1 MTVGFDILSVS
12 NFYHLYWVGTI
23 SIMYS
28 RSHQLASYCVVA
40 YFLFF
45 HLAIASAYEQLPT
58 VHLTN
63 ILSPKLAQS
72 VYHRVDDVEVS
83 GRSFLF
89 RMDSDY
95 GVYNIRSL
103 VLLRIRVNE
112 IATLGHAINQFDRHD
127 EIFSN
132 ELRGQLRIN
141 AESAID
147 IITSPVSSATNL
159 AGQIATNLNDALIS
173 TPEAT
178 PVKAFSYTGGQSVDP
193 VTAMHKRNIA
203 SQWGLDVYSTNPKVQ
218 EFLNAVAKA
227 RSSGHITAGAPQ
239 IGGKSGVSTN
249 VTNRTAEA
257 EILFLLKS
265 KNELELDVINDNKLA
280 GMNIR
285 KDIRDEFIQHPFFS
299 PTHKT
304 RITHYLGLLEGV
316 RNRSAFI
323 QAVTEV
329 EDEQQA
335 LAYQESVM
343 MLLYYHQKIGPLL
356 KLHAGKDVLQVI
368 AQGNRMLYFAPVDI
382 IFWSQSTEHLFDTL
396 LNSISNAGFN
406 GWELITP
413 GILTKEARAQL
424 EQRRFILREK
434 FVQ

>member
-1 MTVGFDILSVS
+1 M
-12 NFYHLYWVGTI
+12 
-23 SIMYS
+23 SIMHI
-28 RSHQLASYCVVA
+28 RSHQSVTRYAVA
-40 YFLFF
+40 CFLFF
-45 HLAIASAYEQLPT
+45 HLVIASAYEQIPE

-72 VYHRVDDVEVS
+72 VYHRVDDVEVR
-83 GRSFLF
+83 GRFFLF

-95 GVYNIRSL
+95 GVYNIRSMA
-103 VLLRIRVNE
+103 LLRIRINE
-112 IATLGHAINQFDRHD
+112 IITLGQAINQFDRQD
-127 EIFSN
+127 ERLSN

-141 AESAID
+141 ADSALD

-159 AGQIATNLNDALIS
+159 AGQLVTNLNDTLIS

-178 PVKAFSYTGGQSVDP
+178 PVEAFSYKGGESVDP
-193 VTAMHKRNIA
+193 VTAMHKRNVA
-203 SQWGLDVYSTNPKVQ
+203 SQWGLDAYSTNPKVQ

-227 RSSGHITAGAPQ
+227 RSSGTITAGAPQ
-239 IGGKSGVSTN
+239 IGGQSGMSTN
-249 VTNRTAEA
+249 VTDRTAEA
-257 EILFLLKS
+257 EILFLLKHR
-265 KNELELDVINDNKLA
+265 NALELDVINDNKLA

-285 KDIRDEFIQHPFFS
+285 EDIRDKFLQNPFFS

-304 RITHYLGLLEGV
+304 RITHYLSLLEGV

-323 QAVTEV
+323 QVATEV
-329 EDEQQA
+329 EDEPLA

-343 MLLYYHQKIGPLL
+343 MLLHYHQKIHPLL

-368 AQGNRMLYFAPVDI
+368 AQGNRMLYFAPVDV
-382 IFWSQSTEHLFDTL
+382 IFWSQSTEHLFDRL
-396 LNSISNAGFN
+396 LKSASSAGFD

-413 GILTKEARAQL
+413 GSLTKEARIQL

-434 FVQ
+434 FVH